1 MSAAPLQD
9 GEAQVRF
16 ESAVAQ
22 YQAAAQAAAEA
33 AAGGGG
39 GGEGGGGAGL
49 PPGVKVEGPEV
60 LAAPGSKDGET
71 KLVREVDGSVWA
83 YGWDLAKYT
92 WEKIGEVVSA
102 PEAGECE
109 ARGSGVGESGGGGVR
124 AVVGSKAT

>member
-1 MSAAPLQD
+1 
-9 GEAQVRF
+9 
-16 ESAVAQ
+16 VAQ
-22 YQAAAQAAAEA
+22 YQAAAQAAADA
-33 AAGGGG
+33 AGGGGGG

-60 LAAPGSKDGET
+60 LAAPGSKDGEN

-102 PEAGECE
+102 PEAGEWE
-109 ARGSGVGESGGGGVR
+109 ARCRGGGGGGVR
-124 AVVGSKAT
+124 VDSGACGTAGWGQ